1 MCEESRMGEQ
11 TFSDLTIILPTLNE
25 AGNIE
30 SLSTE
35 LLSVLPGSRV
45 IIVDDNSSDGT
56 PDVARAL
63 AARNPQVSLIARQV
77 TPCLTDSIQA
87 GIAAASTDYVA
98 WLDADHSH
106 PPNVLRKLYDVA
118 KVSGC
123 CIATRYAEPTQSFTD
138 RLPKGEMLAA
148 ALSGVLNFSVS
159 HLLRLKITDYTSGF
173 IVCRRDL
180 LQGHPL
186 QGDYGEYFIELMYY
200 LTRRGVDLREVYY
213 ESPPRQW
220 GESKTGSNSILLI
233 RRGVKYLWLVSRL
246 IMNRSP
252 VSPKPSS

>member
-1 MCEESRMGEQ
+1 MGDH

-35 LLSVLPGSRV
+35 LLEVLPGAR
-45 IIVDDNSSDGT
+45 IIVVDDNSSDGT

-87 GIAAASTDYVA
+87 GIEATTTDYVA

-106 PPNVLRKLYDVA
+106 PPKVLRQLYEVA

-123 CIATRYAEPTQSFTD
+123 CIATRYSKPAESFTE

-173 IVCRRDL
+173 IVCRKDL
-180 LQGHPL
+180 LCDHPL

-220 GESKTGSNSILLI
+220 GVSKTGASHLLLI

-246 IMNRSP
+246 ILNRSLA
-252 VSPKPSS
+252 SPKATS

>member
-1 MCEESRMGEQ
+1 MGDH

-35 LLSVLPGSRV
+35 LLEVLPGAR
-45 IIVDDNSSDGT
+45 IIVVDDNSSDGT

-87 GIAAASTDYVA
+87 GIEATTTDYVA

-106 PPNVLRKLYDVA
+106 PPKVLRQLYEVA

-123 CIATRYAEPTQSFTD
+123 CIATRYSKPAESFTE

-173 IVCRRDL
+173 IVCRKDL
-180 LQGHPL
+180 LCDHPL

-220 GESKTGSNSILLI
+220 GESKTGASHLLLI

-246 IMNRSP
+246 ILNRSLA
-252 VSPKPSS
+252 SPKATS

>member
-1 MCEESRMGEQ
+1 MGEQ
-11 TFSDLTIILPTLNE
+11 SFSDLTIILPTLNE

-30 SLSTE
+30 SLSSE
-35 LLSVLPGSRV
+35 LLAVLPGARV
-45 IIVDDNSSDGT
+45 IVVDDNSSDGT
-56 PDVARAL
+56 PEVVRSL
-63 AARNPQVSLIARQV
+63 AARNPQVSLIARHV

-87 GIAAASTDYVA
+87 GIEAATSDYVA

-106 PPNVLRKLYDVA
+106 PPAVLRKLYDEA

-123 CIATRYAEPTQSFTD
+123 CIATRYAEANQSVTE

-180 LQGHPL
+180 LEGHPL
-186 QGDYGEYFIELMYY
+186 QGDYGEYFIELMYF

-220 GESKTGSNSILLI
+220 GESKTGASTILLI

-246 IMNRSP
+246 IMKQSP

>member
-1 MCEESRMGEQ
+1 MGDQ

-30 SLSTE
+30 SLSSE
-35 LLSVLPGSRV
+35 LLEVLPGSR
-45 IIVDDNSSDGT
+45 IIVVDDNSTDGT

-63 AARNPQVSLIARQV
+63 ADKNPQISLIARQV

-87 GIAAASTDYVA
+87 GIDAATTAYVA

-106 PPNVLRKLYDVA
+106 PPKVLRQLYDVA

-123 CIATRYAEPTQSFTD
+123 CIATRYSRAEESFME

-148 ALSGVLNFSVS
+148 ALSGLLNFSVN

-180 LQGHPL
+180 LREHPL

-200 LTRRGVDLREVYY
+200 LTRRGVDLREIYY
-213 ESPPRQW
+213 QSPPRQW
-220 GESKTGSNSILLI
+220 GESKTGASSWLLM

-246 IMNRSP
+246 ILNRSP
-252 VSPKPSS
+252 ASPKATS